1 MEATRER
8 TQCERD
14 RLWMQRAI
22 ALAWRAAG
30 RVAPNPAVGA
40 VVVRDGTVV
49 GEGCTKPP
57 GGPHAEVVALEE
69 AGERARGATLYVT
82 LEPCAHYGRTPPCVH
97 AILRTGIRRV
107 VIAIRDPYPEVDGRG
122 IAALR
127 AAGLE
132 VEVGLEAEAAAEAV
146 AGYLKRLRTGFPE
159 VTLKYAM
166 TLDGRLA
173 TRTGHSRWITGP
185 EARRYAHRLRDRHD
199 AILVGVGTV
208 LQDDPE
214 LTTRLDP
221 SECGDG
227 GPHHPL
233 RVILDS
239 QARTPPTARMLSPAV
254 PGQTLIVTTDAAPPD
269 RVAALREAGA
279 EIVTVPARCGK
290 VDIRSALFALGAR
303 GINGVLVEGGGRV
316 LGSLFDAGLVDRIVA
331 FVAPVLVG
339 GSEAPVP
346 FAGRGVETM
355 DQAVRLR
362 DVRVRELG
370 TDVVIEG
377 RVRPVEIPE

>member
-1 MEATRER
+1 MGTTQHGA
-8 TQCERD
+8 QCETD
-14 RLWMQRAI
+14 RRWMHRAI
-22 ALAWRAAG
+22 AWAWRASG

-40 VVVRDGTVV
+40 VVVRDGMVV

-57 GGPHAEVVALEE
+57 GGPHAEIVALNQ
-69 AGERARGATLYVT
+69 AGEHARGATLYVT
-82 LEPCAHYGRTPPCVH
+82 LEPCAHYGRTPPCVD
-97 AILRTGIRRV
+97 AILRAGIRRV

-132 VEVGLEAEAAAEAV
+132 VDVGLEAKAAAEVV
-146 AGYLKRLRTGFPE
+146 AGYLKRLRTGLPE

-185 EARRYAHRLRDRHD
+185 EARRYAHQLRDRHD

-233 RVILDS
+233 RVVLDS
-239 QARTPPTARMLSPAV
+239 QARTPLTARLLSPAV
-254 PGQTLIVTTDAAPPD
+254 PGQTLIVTTKGAPPE
-269 RVAALREAGA
+269 RVAALRAAGA

-290 VDIRSALFALGAR
+290 VDIRSALFELGAR
-303 GINGVLVEGGGRV
+303 GINSVLVEGGGRV
-316 LGSLFDAGLVDRIVA
+316 LGSLFDAGLVDRVVA

-339 GSEAPVP
+339 GSDAPIP
-346 FAGRGVETM
+346 LAGRGVETM
-355 DQAVRLR
+355 DRAVRLI
-362 DVRVRELG
+362 DVRIRQLG
-370 TDVVIEG
+370 PDVVIEG
-377 RVRPVEIPE
+377 RLRPVAIPE

>member
-22 ALAWRAAG
+22 ALAWRARG

-40 VVVRDGTVV
+40 VVVREGIIV

-57 GGPHAEVVALEE
+57 GGPHAEIVALNQ

-82 LEPCAHYGRTPPCVH
+82 LEPCAHYGRTPPCVD
-97 AILRTGIRRV
+97 AILRAGIRRV

-132 VEVGLEAEAAAEAV
+132 VDVGLEAKAAAAVV
-146 AGYLKRLRTGFPE
+146 AGYLKRLRTGLPE

-185 EARRYAHRLRDRHD
+185 EARRYAHQLRDQHD

-233 RVILDS
+233 RVVLDS
-239 QARTPPTARMLSPAV
+239 QARTPPTARLLSPAV
-254 PGQTLIVTTDAAPPD
+254 PGQTLIVTTEGAPPE
-269 RVAALREAGA
+269 RVAALRAAGA
-279 EIVTVPARCGK
+279 EIITVPARCGK
-290 VDIRSALFALGAR
+290 VDIRSALFELGAR
-303 GINGVLVEGGGRV
+303 GINSVLVEGGGRV
-316 LGSLFDAGLVDRIVA
+316 LGSLFDAGLVDRVVA

-339 GSEAPVP
+339 GSDAPIP
-346 FAGRGVETM
+346 LAGRGVETM
-355 DQAVRLR
+355 EQAVRLR
-362 DVRVRELG
+362 DVRIRELG

>member
-1 MEATRER
+1 MGTTQHGA
-8 TQCERD
+8 QCETD
-14 RLWMQRAI
+14 RRWMHRAI
-22 ALAWRAAG
+22 AWAWRASG

-40 VVVRDGTVV
+40 VVVRDGMVV

-57 GGPHAEVVALEE
+57 GGPHAEIVALNQ
-69 AGERARGATLYVT
+69 AGEHARGATLYVT
-82 LEPCAHYGRTPPCVH
+82 LEPCAHYGRTPPCVD
-97 AILRTGIRRV
+97 AILRAGIRRV

-132 VEVGLEAEAAAEAV
+132 VDVGLEAKAAAEVV
-146 AGYLKRLRTGFPE
+146 AGYLKRLRTGLPE

-185 EARRYAHRLRDRHD
+185 EARRYAHQLRDRHD

-233 RVILDS
+233 RVVLDS
-239 QARTPPTARMLSPAV
+239 QARTPPTARLLSPAV
-254 PGQTLIVTTDAAPPD
+254 PGQTLIVTTEGAPPE
-269 RVAALREAGA
+269 RVAALRAAGA

-290 VDIRSALFALGAR
+290 VDIRSALFELGAR
-303 GINGVLVEGGGRV
+303 GINSVLVEGGGRV
-316 LGSLFDAGLVDRIVA
+316 LGSLFDAGLVDRVVA

-339 GSEAPVP
+339 GSDAPIP
-346 FAGRGVETM
+346 LAGRGVETM
-355 DQAVRLR
+355 DRAVRLI
-362 DVRVRELG
+362 DVRIRQLG
-370 TDVVIEG
+370 PDVVIEG
-377 RVRPVEIPE
+377 RLRPVAIPE

>member
-22 ALAWRAAG
+22 ALAWRARG

-40 VVVRDGTVV
+40 VVVREGIIV

-57 GGPHAEVVALEE
+57 GGPHAEIVALNQ

-82 LEPCAHYGRTPPCVH
+82 LEPCAHYGRTPPCVD
-97 AILRTGIRRV
+97 AILRAGIRRV

-132 VEVGLEAEAAAEAV
+132 VDVGLEAKAAAAVV
-146 AGYLKRLRTGFPE
+146 AGYLKRLRTGLPE

-185 EARRYAHRLRDRHD
+185 EARRYAHQLRDRHD

-233 RVILDS
+233 RVVLDS
-239 QARTPPTARMLSPAV
+239 QARTPPTARLLSPAV
-254 PGQTLIVTTDAAPPD
+254 PGQTLIVTTEGAPPE
-269 RVAALREAGA
+269 RVAALRAAGA
-279 EIVTVPARCGK
+279 EIITVPARCGK
-290 VDIRSALFALGAR
+290 VDIRSALFELGAR
-303 GINGVLVEGGGRV
+303 GINSVLVEGGGRV
-316 LGSLFDAGLVDRIVA
+316 LGSLFDAGLVDRVVA

-339 GSEAPVP
+339 GSDAPIP
-346 FAGRGVETM
+346 LAGRGVETM
-355 DQAVRLR
+355 EQAVRLR
-362 DVRVRELG
+362 DVRIRELG

>member
-22 ALAWRAAG
+22 ALAWRARG

-40 VVVRDGTVV
+40 VVVREGIIV

-57 GGPHAEVVALEE
+57 GGPHAEIVALNQ

-82 LEPCAHYGRTPPCVH
+82 LEPCAHYGRTPPCVD
-97 AILRTGIRRV
+97 AILRAGIRRV

-132 VEVGLEAEAAAEAV
+132 VDVGLEAKAAAAVV
-146 AGYLKRLRTGFPE
+146 AGYLKRLRTGLPE

-185 EARRYAHRLRDRHD
+185 EARRYAHQLRDRHD

-227 GPHHPL
+227 GPPHPL
-233 RVILDS
+233 RVVLDS
-239 QARTPPTARMLSPAV
+239 QARTPPTARLLSPAV
-254 PGQTLIVTTDAAPPD
+254 PGQTLIVTTEGAPPE
-269 RVAALREAGA
+269 RVAALRAAGA
-279 EIVTVPARCGK
+279 EIITVPARCGK
-290 VDIRSALFALGAR
+290 VDIRSALFELGAR
-303 GINGVLVEGGGRV
+303 GINSVLVEGGGRV
-316 LGSLFDAGLVDRIVA
+316 LGSLFDAGLVDRVGA

-339 GSEAPVP
+339 GSDAPIP
-346 FAGRGVETM
+346 LAGRGVETM
-355 DQAVRLR
+355 EQAVRLR
-362 DVRVRELG
+362 DVRIRELG